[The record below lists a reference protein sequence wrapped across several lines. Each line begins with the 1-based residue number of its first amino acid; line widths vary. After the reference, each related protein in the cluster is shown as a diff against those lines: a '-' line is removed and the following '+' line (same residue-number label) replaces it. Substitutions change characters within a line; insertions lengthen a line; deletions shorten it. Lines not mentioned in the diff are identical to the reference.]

1 MKLILRF
8 SALTL
13 GLLVLAACSPNST
26 GPGTLIGELRGDARG
41 CPAIGVLE
49 HAVDITV
56 FQPGK
61 GRDLTDVEYEGE
73 FRGVGT
79 SCDYDEDDRLI
90 EAEASFKILAR
101 RGPAARNS
109 QIELPIF
116 VAIVAAGGEIVDKR
130 QYPVLLKFDEG
141 TEVAQVADTLEDIKI
156 YLERGDSTRSYEI
169 LIGFQL
175 SESQLAYNR
184 SRQR

>member
-1 MKLILRF
+1 MKLYLRF
-8 SALTL
+8 LAFGL
-13 GLLVLAACSPNST
+13 GLSFLAACGPNDT
-26 GPGTLIGELRGDARG
+26 GPGTLIGAFRGDIRG
-41 CPAIGVLE
+41 CPTIGVLQ

-79 SCDYDEDDRLI
+79 DCDYDEDLRMI
-90 EAEASFKILAR
+90 EATAKFKMLAR

-116 VAIVAAGGEIVDKR
+116 VAIVAAGGQVVDKR
-130 QYPVLLKFDEG
+130 QYPVLLKFEDG
-141 TEVAQVADTLEDIKI
+141 TDVAQTADELQDIKI
-156 YLERGDSTRSYEI
+156 YLEPGDSTRSYEI
-169 LIGFQL
+169 LIGYQL